1 MCGCDSVF
9 IKGVSNSNG
18 PGSIMKFQWSG
29 KPSVELL
36 PGAPYSACDPVHQHS
51 LGVALQRQ
59 QGVHAIGTDHRT
71 DFDTWP
77 GTLAFT
83 PPGVDVFSESQ
94 TGGEYLIVRWTA
106 DAAGG
111 LDEVPMRRWEW
122 PAHRSALRKAHG
134 LRRLL
139 LATERDELAIEESLL
154 QLINLERGQGMPP
167 LPHLRPVYR
176 RVLDRIAA
184 EFDQPL
190 TIAELA
196 ISEDKNPLLFLREFS
211 KLVGTTPHAFIVE
224 CRVQA
229 ARAMIQRE
237 DRPLS
242 SIAADCGFTHQS
254 HMGTAF
260 RKILGQ
266 TPGEYRRHTSF
277 HRD

>member
-1 MCGCDSVF
+1 
-9 IKGVSNSNG
+9 
-18 PGSIMKFQWSG
+18 MKFQWSG
-29 KPSVELL
+29 KPSVALL
-36 PGAPYSACDPVHQHS
+36 PGAPYSACDPVHQHA

-77 GTLAFT
+77 GTLAYT

-106 DAAGG
+106 GAAEAEG
-111 LDEVPMRRWEW
+111 LDGIPMRRQW
-122 PAHRSALRKAHG
+122 PAHRSALRDAHC

-139 LATERDELAIEESLL
+139 LAGERDELAIEESVL
-154 QLINLERGQGMPP
+154 QLMNLERGQEMPP
-167 LPHLRPVYR
+167 LPHLRPAYR

-196 ISEDKNPLLFLREFS
+196 IAEDKNPLLFLREFS
-211 KLVGTTPHAFIVE
+211 KVVGMTPHAFIVE

-237 DRPLS
+237 DKPLS

-266 TPGEYRRHTSF
+266 TPGEYSRMRRNTSF
-277 HRD
+277 HSD